1 MLRTT
6 VTSTTPASTTVA
18 PAFKPGDKVRVTRK
32 VATKTEGWRNTWVDD
47 TMDQAIGKEG
57 EVIRFIPANNDVQV
71 KIPGIGIWGF
81 PVTGL
86 EIVKT
91 PVVPAPQVQDTI
103 TVSPRRLTTTALKTA
118 RTIAVE
124 LAQKDGQVTAD
135 GVQEELQKRGI
146 NLGNAIGSVF
156 TGFANT
162 GRTVK
167 STRQGNRGRRIL
179 VWALAGSA
187 VATGATPAPVVPV
200 EAGPFVVE
208 VKHNN
213 SGGWKRS
220 WNKTV
225 DGRRLQ
231 ETSFA
236 TKAEAETEASRHQ
249 TEMRLKN
256 PYDNFQYRVVKA

>member
-1 MLRTT
+1 MCLKTYE
-6 VTSTTPASTTVA
+6 TSTTPASTTVA

-47 TMDQAIGKEG
+47 TMDQAVGKEG
-57 EVIRFIPANNDVQV
+57 EVVRFIPANNDVQV
-71 KIPGIGIWGF
+71 KIPDIGIWGF

-86 EIVKT
+86 EIIKPTVT
-91 PVVPAPQVQDTI
+91 PAPQVQDTI
-103 TVSPRRLTTTALKTA
+103 TVESRLLPTALATA
-118 RTIAVE
+118 RQIAVK

-156 TGFANT
+156 SGFANT

-179 VWALAGSA
+179 VWALSGSA
-187 VATGATPAPVVPV
+187 VATGATPAPIAPT
-200 EAGPFVVE
+200 ETGSFVVE

-220 WNKTV
+220 WNKTA
-225 DGRRLQ
+225 DGRRLKDI
-231 ETSFA
+231 EFA

-256 PYDNFQYRVVKA
+256 PYDNFQYRAIKA